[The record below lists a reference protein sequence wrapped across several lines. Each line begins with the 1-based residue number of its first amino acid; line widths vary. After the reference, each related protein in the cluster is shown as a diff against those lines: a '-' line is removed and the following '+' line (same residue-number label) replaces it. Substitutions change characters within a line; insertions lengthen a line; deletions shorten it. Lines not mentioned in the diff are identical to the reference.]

1 MRISPWTK
9 VLLLGFWL
17 GGFAGFVR
25 ADTVIVVELMDS
37 EQLVGVPGEVAL
49 ASDDSSGLVSRHAKS
64 DAGGQVQNLSPIESL
79 LQYRFAMPKPLKAR
93 PELEGRK
100 TAPL

>member
-64 DAGGQVQNLSPIESL
+64 DAGGQVQNYRQSNLSCNTVSQCLNP
-79 LQYRFAMPKPLKAR
+79 
-93 PELEGRK
+93 
-100 TAPL
+100 